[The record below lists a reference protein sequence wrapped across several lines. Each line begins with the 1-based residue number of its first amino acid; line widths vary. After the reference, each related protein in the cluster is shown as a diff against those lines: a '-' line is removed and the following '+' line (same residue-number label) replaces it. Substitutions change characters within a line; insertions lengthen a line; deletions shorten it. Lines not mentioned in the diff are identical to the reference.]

1 MTDTFLAGLL
11 IGVTLGL
18 LLAPILR
25 WVLAARE
32 WRQASKEAQ
41 LADEVLL
48 RMVEENRPEP
58 DRARS

>member
-25 WVLAARE
+25 WAIAVRE
-32 WRQASKEAQ
+32 WRQASKEAR
-41 LADEVLL
+41 LADEVLR
-48 RMVEENRPEP
+48 RMVEESRPEP